1 MYKRLLQEEG
11 NNSFS
16 MPRAQVIMALNCNSE
31 SLWAFSIGLY
41 FFQVTDYSCTCY
53 SHKTCSSHS
62 YAVWF
67 HLWTLCDSQA
77 GCCGAA
83 LWSRVLVGQKS
94 GVGWARSPTAEQ
106 RKDFGSGTQLW
117 DWNRRG
123 PNVSLQM
130 KSPFRTV
137 SPLRA
142 WLQHL
147 SLSFFMTSL
156 ITIIWPNPNHDV
168 STPVQWSSMGQKAV
182 GLSALIV
189 SAINVIADWGKL
201 YTAFLICWTSCLEGG
216 VIFQLQENHEKEIF
230 CCCLTDFHTDKWKQ
244 SMEVTSPRTSIFHF
258 SRVKIPSLEWDQLY
272 WETELE
278 FRYLHWYGG
287 LLHTAYRTCNQS
299 CLDNTDISLSLW
311 EPSQCDR
318 LPVDSCSHICHT
330 CNPNFESFFFHSKRW
345 N

>member
-1 MYKRLLQEEG
+1 MTWVPP
-11 NNSFS
+11 FW
-16 MPRAQVIMALNCNSE
+16 VVLNGSE
-31 SLWAFSIGLY
+31 SSWALCSDSKRYKCYRWLRETLY
-41 FFQVTDYSCTCY
+41 C
-53 SHKTCSSHS
+53 
-62 YAVWF
+62 
-67 HLWTLCDSQA
+67 
-77 GCCGAA
+77 
-83 LWSRVLVGQKS
+83 
-94 GVGWARSPTAEQ
+94 
-106 RKDFGSGTQLW
+106 
-117 DWNRRG
+117 
-123 PNVSLQM
+123 
-130 KSPFRTV
+130 
-137 SPLRA
+137 
-142 WLQHL
+142 
-147 SLSFFMTSL
+147 
-156 ITIIWPNPNHDV
+156 
-168 STPVQWSSMGQKAV
+168 
-182 GLSALIV
+182 
-189 SAINVIADWGKL
+189 
-201 YTAFLICWTSCLEGG
+201 FLICWTSCLEGG

-244 SMEVTSPRTSIFHF
+244 SMEVTSPRTSIFPF